1 MSQNRWAPEED
12 MAGRHARI
20 GLALAS
26 LALGLVGC
34 ATARPGSPAGAQAPA
49 AAPSPGPAHPDAG
62 KRIAGVASWYGQQH
76 QGRRTASGEVFDM
89 NKLMA
94 AHRTFPFGTRLRVTN
109 IENGRSVVVRVNDR
123 GPHVDGRILD
133 LSRQA
138 ATTLGMI
145 DAGTARVEAV
155 VLTAFD

>member
-1 MSQNRWAPEED
+1 
-12 MAGRHARI
+12 MARRHALL
-20 GLALAS
+20 GLAIAT

-34 ATARPGSPAGAQAPA
+34 ATARPSAPATAESPAA
-49 AAPSPGPAHPDAG
+49 AHPDAG
-62 KRIAGVASWYGQQH
+62 KRIAGLASWYGQRH
-76 QGRRTASGEVFDM
+76 QGRRTASGELYDM
-89 NKLMA
+89 NKLTA

-109 IENGRSVVVRVNDR
+109 VENGRSVVVRVNDR

-145 DAGTARVEAV
+145 EAGVARVEAV
-155 VLTAFD
+155 VLAARD

>member
-1 MSQNRWAPEED
+1 
-12 MAGRHARI
+12 MAGRHARL

-34 ATARPGSPAGAQAPA
+34 ATARPGSPAATQ
-49 AAPSPGPAHPDAG
+49 SPITAHPDAG
-62 KRIAGVASWYGQQH
+62 KRIAGLASWYGERH
-76 QGRRTASGEVFDM
+76 QGRRTASGEAYDM
-89 NKLMA
+89 NKLTA

-109 IENGRSVVVRVNDR
+109 VENGRSVVVRVNDR

-145 DAGTARVEAV
+145 DAGVARVEAV
-155 VLTAFD
+155 VLAGRD